1 MSDLEKKL
9 AEGVSN
15 FFSAFKVIDVVSG
28 VAKDAVDYIY
38 EQLNNPDNQELV
50 EKLRSNLIANKAYLG
65 IVLLDQLPGI
75 LKALKDTFEPPTN

>member
-15 FFSAFKVIDVVSG
+15 FFSVFKVIEVVSG
-28 VAKDAVDYIY
+28 IAKDAVDYIY

-75 LKALKDTFEPPTN
+75 LKALKDTFEQPNN